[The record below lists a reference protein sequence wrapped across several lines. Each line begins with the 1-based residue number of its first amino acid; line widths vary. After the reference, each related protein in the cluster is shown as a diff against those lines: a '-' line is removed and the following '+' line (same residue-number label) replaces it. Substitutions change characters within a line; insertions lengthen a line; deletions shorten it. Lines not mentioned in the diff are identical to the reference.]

1 MSAVQDKAFALIDG
15 WRDEMLSFWEKF
27 VNMESASPAKEDV
40 DKVAAFLEQTLTQ
53 FGGKAEIIPFA
64 EAGNG
69 VQAVFGDVTD
79 KAPICFLGHFDTV
92 FPKGAVVAR
101 PFKVEDGK
109 AYGPGVLDMKGGI
122 TIQMFAARALKE
134 AGYTDRQIKIV
145 LAGDEETMHPKSTMA
160 QEFVER
166 SRGSLAA
173 FNFETG
179 DINDSLVVG
188 RKGVV
193 LYKIIVKGVAVH
205 AGREPQNG
213 RSAIKEI
220 AHKLLDVEALSNYDD
235 GLSLN
240 VGLIK
245 GGVVVNSVPDYAEI
259 DIDVRVLRNDQ
270 IAYVDEKLKEV
281 CAKTYIDGT
290 TTILEKKVGGF
301 APMEKTE
308 GNERLYAHVKATAE
322 KIGLKVTNA
331 IVSGGASDS
340 AYSVIAGV
348 PTIDQ
353 MGAKGQWNH
362 ADREYAMVESLYERT
377 KLTVASV
384 LDIEAFAKG
393 S

>member
-15 WRDEMLSFWEKF
+15 WRDEMLSFWEKL
-27 VNMESASPAKEDV
+27 VNMESGSPSKEDV
-40 DKVAAFLEQTLTQ
+40 DKVALFLEQTLNR
-53 FGGKAEIIPFA
+53 FGGKAELIPFK

-69 VQAVFGDVTD
+69 VAAVFGDPTD

-92 FPKGAVVAR
+92 FPKGAAAER
-101 PFKVEDGK
+101 PFRVEDGK
-109 AYGPGVLDMKGGI
+109 AYGPGVLDMKGGV
-122 TIQMFAARALKE
+122 TIQIFAARALKE
-134 AGYTDRQIKIV
+134 AGYTDRQVKVV
-145 LAGDEETMHPKSTMA
+145 LAGDEETMHPRSTMA
-160 QEFVER
+160 QEFVDR

-220 AHKLLDVEALSNYDD
+220 AHKLLDVEALSNYED

-259 DIDVRVLRNDQ
+259 DIDVRVLRNEQ
-270 IAYVDEKLKEV
+270 VAYVDKKLEEIA
-281 CAKTYIDGT
+281 AKTYIEGT
-290 TTILEKKVGGF
+290 TTSLIKSPGGF
-301 APMEKTE
+301 APMEKNE

-322 KIGLKVTNA
+322 KIGQRVTGA

-340 AYSVIAGV
+340 AYSVQAGV

-362 ADREYAMVESLYERT
+362 ADREYAVVESLYERT
-377 KLTVASV
+377 KLAVASV
-384 LDIEAFAKG
+384 LDIEDFAKG